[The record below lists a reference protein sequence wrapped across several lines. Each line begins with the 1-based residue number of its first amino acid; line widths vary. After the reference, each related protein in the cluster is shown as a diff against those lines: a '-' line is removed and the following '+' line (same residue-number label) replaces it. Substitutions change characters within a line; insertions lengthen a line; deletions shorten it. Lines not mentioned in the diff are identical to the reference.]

1 MAARVYPS
9 LPPGRLYFLDWLRI
23 AAFGLLVLYHVG
35 MYYVSWDW
43 HVKSPFAS
51 PALEP
56 LMLLTSPWR
65 LALLFLISGAAS
77 SLMLA
82 KQQSRSPGQP
92 TGNFLRQRS
101 WRLLLPLVFGMF
113 VIVPPQAYFEAMH
126 KFAYRGSY
134 LEFMGLYLRGFDG
147 FCRGAQCLTLP
158 TWNHLWFVAYLWL
171 YTLLLWALNRF
182 APRAL
187 DCAGAWLSRSLTP
200 ALLLVVPVLWLA
212 LSRLWLLDRFP
223 STHALV
229 NDFYNHVLFGSV
241 FAAGAVC
248 ARAGA
253 VWLRMSALRWHALPV
268 ALLGWALLAL
278 YFSHFQGTEPPAA
291 LRQAMRVPYAAV
303 QWCAIV
309 AVLGFGFRHW
319 NADHRWRRY
328 AVEAVFPVY
337 ILHQTLIVLLT
348 QALLPLHW
356 PPAVEGPLLVLA
368 TFALSLMGFE
378 MLRRV
383 PLLRPFFG
391 LAPARAEKHP
401 QFVPSLTDS
410 EALPTHAPERP
421 PKLGS

>member
-1 MAARVYPS
+1 MAARMDS
-9 LPPGRLYFLDWLRI
+9 NLRPGRLYFLDWLRI

-92 TGNFLRQRS
+92 GGNFLRQRS

-187 DCAGAWLSRSLTP
+187 DCAGAWLSRSSTP

-253 VWLRMSALRWHALPV
+253 VWLRLSALRWHALPV
-268 ALLGWALLAL
+268 ALLGW
-278 YFSHFQGTEPPAA
+278 
-291 LRQAMRVPYAAV
+291 
-303 QWCAIV
+303 AIV

-368 TFALSLMGFE
+368 TFGLSLMGFE

-383 PLLRPFFG
+383 PLLRPCFG
-391 LAPARAEKHP
+391 LAPAGAEKP
-401 QFVPSLTDS
+401 QQFVPSLTDS
-410 EALPTHAPERP
+410 EALPTHALKRP
-421 PKLGS
+421 PTLGS